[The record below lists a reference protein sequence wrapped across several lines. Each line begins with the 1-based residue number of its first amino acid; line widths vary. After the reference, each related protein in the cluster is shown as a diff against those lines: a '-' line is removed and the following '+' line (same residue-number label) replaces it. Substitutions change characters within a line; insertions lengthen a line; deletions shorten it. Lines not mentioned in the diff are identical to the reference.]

1 MNHRRMLKRRR
12 RSKKQM
18 MRQFYAAV
26 EEVFDMTE
34 EDWEAYEK
42 EIENPYDL

>member
-1 MNHRRMLKRRR
+1 MEEVLNQALKEY
-12 RSKKQM
+12 KKQM
-18 MRQFYAAV
+18 KRQFYAAV
-26 EEVFDMTE
+26 EEVFDMSD